1 MEQRNKRL
9 TAVMGTFFL
18 ALILFVAGCASGP
31 LSTREKGVLAGGG
44 LGAATGAIIGS
55 AVGAPGAGAAIG
67 GGIGALGGGVIGDQ
81 LQGQENTQA
90 YQQRQLDQQQRQI
103 RRQQRQLEELRRRQ
117 E

>member
-55 AVGAPGAGAAIG
+55 AVGAPGAGAEQKKKEKKKKKI
-67 GGIGALGGGVIGDQ
+67 Q
-81 LQGQENTQA
+81 PKK
-90 YQQRQLDQQQRQI
+90 
-103 RRQQRQLEELRRRQ
+103 
-117 E
+117 